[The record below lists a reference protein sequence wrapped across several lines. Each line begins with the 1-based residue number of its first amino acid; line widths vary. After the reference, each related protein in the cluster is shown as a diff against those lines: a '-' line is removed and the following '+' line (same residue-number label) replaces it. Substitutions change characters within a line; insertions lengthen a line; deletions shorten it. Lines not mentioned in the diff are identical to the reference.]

1 MPSTWNFYC
10 HTDVHLGK
18 NMAGIRERLEG
29 KTIIFC
35 EWDNIKAVYQIQ
47 SPLFLSTYLRGGFS
61 VILINGKQTEARR
74 Y

>member
-1 MPSTWNFYC
+1 
-10 HTDVHLGK
+10 
-18 NMAGIRERLEG
+18 MAGIRERLEG